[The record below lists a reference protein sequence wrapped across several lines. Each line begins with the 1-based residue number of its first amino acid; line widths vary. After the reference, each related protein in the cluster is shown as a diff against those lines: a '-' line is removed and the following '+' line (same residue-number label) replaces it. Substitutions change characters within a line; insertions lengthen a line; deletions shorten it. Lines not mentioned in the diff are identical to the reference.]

1 MTQKHVGESGPLSEA
16 SCHSS
21 EGCPGPPLRGGAGF
35 GPGPLQGGTMSAS
48 RLAAWRRPCGRF
60 LLAPTKHTCVG
71 FTCSLLRQEGCL
83 LRFSAEDLP
92 QGQLLLGG
100 AEKESGGRVKD
111 SAGRPWASTPRAWP
125 WRGAVLPPP
134 RMANRSRP
142 GWGPGPRGHRAPTA
156 ARVGTSP
163 NGATGRS

>member
-1 MTQKHVGESGPLSEA
+1 
-16 SCHSS
+16 
-21 EGCPGPPLRGGAGF
+21 
-35 GPGPLQGGTMSAS
+35 MSAS

-111 SAGRPWASTPRAWP
+111 SA
-125 WRGAVLPPP
+125 AVPGP
-134 RMANRSRP
+134 ARP
-142 GWGPGPRGHRAPTA
+142 GHGHGGEQCFLLPGWQTGADQDGAPAQEDTGPPQPPEWGPRQMEQREGASSAEIASEGFTV
-156 ARVGTSP
+156 RVP
-163 NGATGRS
+163 